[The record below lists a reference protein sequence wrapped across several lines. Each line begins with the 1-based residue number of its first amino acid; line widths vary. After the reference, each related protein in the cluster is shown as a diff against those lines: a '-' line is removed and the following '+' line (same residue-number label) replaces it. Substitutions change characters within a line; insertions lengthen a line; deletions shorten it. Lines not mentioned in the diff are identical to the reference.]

1 MTKDREGPIHRA
13 ILQYLR
19 MQYPGALI
27 FHPANE
33 IASKMPGA
41 TDMRRMLAQKRAKA
55 MGMLPGVGDLIML
68 HRGSFYMFEVKAP
81 GNYQQKNQ
89 HEVQAVVEANG
100 GRYFVVRSIDD
111 VREAMWGAS
120 DVVSVPMRG
129 EIS

>member
-1 MTKDREGPIHRA
+1 MTKDREGPIHRS

-19 MQYPGALI
+19 LQYPGALI

-33 IASKMPGA
+33 IASKMPNA
-41 TDMRRMLAQKRAKA
+41 TKLQKMLAQKRAKD

-68 HRGSFYMFEVKAP
+68 HRGAFYMFEVKAP
-81 GNYQQKNQ
+81 GNYQQQNQ
-89 HEVQAVVEANG
+89 REVQAIVEANG

-111 VREAMWGAS
+111 VRAAMSGAS
-120 DVVSVPMRG
+120 GVVSVPMRG